1 MENESF
7 YKWRLAKIPGLGD
20 AETPFLNIRDRYLKT
35 I

>member
-1 MENESF
+1 MKNESF
-7 YKWRLAKIPGLGD
+7 CKWRLAKIAGLGD